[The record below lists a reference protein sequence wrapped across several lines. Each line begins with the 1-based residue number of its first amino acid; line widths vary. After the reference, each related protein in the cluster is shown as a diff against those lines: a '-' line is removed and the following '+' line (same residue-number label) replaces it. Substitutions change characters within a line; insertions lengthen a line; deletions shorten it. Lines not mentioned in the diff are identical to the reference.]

1 MGITEIVKVTISPIE
16 KLIDA
21 VTGAIG
27 KAYQPRHIRK
37 MADAKAYE
45 ISRISEELRNNSDL
59 PIVYSGGEANI
70 DTSDFNGILE
80 RTGFRLAYQELLKQ
94 ENIETILDRAYE
106 ELEGKVLTSEE
117 PISKDWM
124 NRFVAHAGEIS
135 DKDMQIIWG
144 KVLAGEVVAPKTFS
158 LRTLETLTNMSP
170 DEANLFAR
178 IVQFVVQGSFLL
190 NDDEFNKKY
199 GVYYSDV
206 LKLEEIG
213 LLNSNGLIIKKII
226 IGKNPIP
233 IIDFYNYVLIGYCI
247 EKDNDQL
254 SIMEFPLTRTGR
266 ELYSIIEKKNKSI
279 EFIKDVAK
287 CIKKQSNG
295 FHITLH
301 KVVSRIDGRIQYDLQ
316 EIDF

>member
-1 MGITEIVKVTISPIE
+1 MGVTEIVKVTISPIE

-21 VTGAIG
+21 VTSAIG

-70 DTSDFNGILE
+70 DTSDFKGMLE
-80 RTGFRLAYQELLKQ
+80 RTGYRLAYQELLKQ
-94 ENIETILDRAYE
+94 ENIERIVDRAYE
-106 ELEGKVLTSEE
+106 ELDGKALQSEE

-124 NRFVAHAGEIS
+124 NRFIAHAGEIS
-135 DKDMQIIWG
+135 DEDMQIIWG
-144 KVLAGEVVAPKTFS
+144 KVLAGEVVAPKSFS

-170 DEANLFAR
+170 DEAALFAR
-178 IVQFVVQGSFLL
+178 VAEFIVQDSYLL
-190 NDDEFNKKY
+190 NNDEFNKKY
-199 GVYYSDV
+199 GVRYSDI
-206 LKLEEIG
+206 LNLEEIG
-213 LLNSNGLIIKKII
+213 LVNSSGFISKKII
-226 IGKNPIP
+226 LGKTPVT
-233 IIDFYNYVLIGYCI
+233 IIDFCDYVLTGYCS
-247 EKDNDQL
+247 EKESYQL

-266 ELYSIIEKKNKSI
+266 ELYSIIEKNKKSI

-287 CIKKQSNG
+287 CIKSQSYG
-295 FHITLH
+295 CQITLH
-301 KVVSRIDGRIQYDLQ
+301 KVVSRINGRIQYDLQ